1 MSLSE
6 KAEWLGEE
14 PAYPQTVD
22 SWFRA
27 DQGGRGPAPS
37 GLTKRELFTGMAMQ
51 GILAGN
57 REQAA
62 TDGHGDCACRAI
74 SLADRLLEALAE
86 AQRSDGDGR

>member
-1 MSLSE
+1 MSLSDAA
-6 KAEWLGEE
+6 KRLGDEQVQRWTDCDN
-14 PAYPQTVD
+14 Y
-22 SWFRA
+22 WYWC
-27 DQGGRGPAPS
+27 G